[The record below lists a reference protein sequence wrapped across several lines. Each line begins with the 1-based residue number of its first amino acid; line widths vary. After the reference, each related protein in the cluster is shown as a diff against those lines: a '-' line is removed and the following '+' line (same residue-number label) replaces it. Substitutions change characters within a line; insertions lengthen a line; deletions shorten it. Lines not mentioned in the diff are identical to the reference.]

1 MSGASGRY
9 EQLKEIAAD
18 YAFALK
24 IAGKAAAPAAG
35 QQERAAEAALP

>member
-9 EQLKEIAAD
+9 ERLKEIAAD

-24 IAGKAAAPAAG
+24 IAGKAAASPAAEK
-35 QQERAAEAALP
+35 ERAA

>member
-9 EQLKEIAAD
+9 ERLKEIPAD

-24 IAGKAAAPAAG
+24 KAGAARASK

>member
-1 MSGASGRY
+1 LNVSGASGRC
-9 EQLKEIAAD
+9 EQLKEIPAD

-24 IAGKAAAPAAG
+24 KACAAPASG